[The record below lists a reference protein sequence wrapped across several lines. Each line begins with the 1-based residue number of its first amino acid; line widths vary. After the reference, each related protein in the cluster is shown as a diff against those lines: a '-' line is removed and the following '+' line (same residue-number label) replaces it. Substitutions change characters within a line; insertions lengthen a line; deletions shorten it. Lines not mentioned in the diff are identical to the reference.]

1 MSNYPLRRQRPIP
14 ISCCVLHNFIREEAM
29 QNRLFEEFQMENL
42 DVVDQERVG
51 DNQQVPDI
59 DMS

>member
-1 MSNYPLRRQRPIP
+1 MRDK
-14 ISCCVLHNFIREEAM
+14 
-29 QNRLFEEFQMENL
+29 EFQMENL
-42 DVVDQERVG
+42 DVVDQEGVG

>member
-1 MSNYPLRRQRPIP
+1 MMSNYPLWRQRSIP
-14 ISCCVLHNFIREEAM
+14 IACCVLHNFIRGEAM
-29 QNRLFEEFQMENL
+29 RDKEFQMENL
-42 DVVDQERVG
+42 DVVDQEGVG